1 MLEKVDEGVVLARH
15 LERDA
20 LNNVAAI
27 WPNVEIGSVASL
39 FCFSLRFANSFISP
53 ADLFFNYPT
62 PMTTGSNQQAN
73 PTPREAD
80 GEAQFRNEMETAAA
94 EIQVRSERNAP
105 RRNHGKIPACRQLM
119 F

>member
-15 LERDA
+15 LERAA

-62 PMTTGSNQQAN
+62 PIDYWIEPASKSYAKRSRWRSAVPQRNGNRRGRN
-73 PTPREAD
+73 P
-80 GEAQFRNEMETAAA
+80 GE
-94 EIQVRSERNAP
+94 
-105 RRNHGKIPACRQLM
+105 K
-119 F
+119 